1 MYRYVPV
8 RLCEILREFHD
19 LMQKLSILCKTKNQC
34 GRVSPHRVEYILQSL
49 GASVFHE
56 MFEGEVTE
64 FFARRL

>member
-1 MYRYVPV
+1 MYRYVPG
-8 RLCEILREFHD
+8 RLCDILREFHE
-19 LMQKLSILCKTKNQC
+19 LMQKLSILCKTKKQC
-34 GRVSPHRVEYILQSL
+34 GRVSLNRVEYIVQPL